1 MLIFHQLKQ
10 ELTKSYSKV
19 GREQGLVAIQ
29 ASMPLLEANIPLLG
43 WLKTQKTSYPHFFLQ
58 YRDTDQ
64 TIATIGTL
72 RQFYTL
78 EAAQSF
84 IQQHHFPLIGGLQF
98 EGNTQFILP
107 QFSLVKNQQ
116 NLTACFYFDSD
127 NFEQQA
133 VIFEQFLANFSQI
146 TELGLTDNP
155 LVSMSATSHFEQ
167 WKANIEKAIVSIE
180 QGDFQKVVLANAMR
194 LHFEQPICA
203 YSLLAQSQKTNL
215 GCYHFLWAESA
226 DVAFLGSTPERL
238 YQRQG
243 LHFSTEALAGTAAVT
258 TSEVQTELNAQW
270 LLSDPKNI
278 YENQLVVDD
287 IENQLKD
294 CVTEFAVSEAK
305 IKRLHNVQHL
315 RRQIQ
320 ATLKPDTSDSDCLSK
335 IHPTAAVAGLPR
347 QKAKGF
353 ITENEPFTRHWY
365 AGTLGVMGNE
375 EAEFCVTLRSALIS
389 QNSITLYAGAGI
401 VSGSDPQSE
410 WQEIKRKAQGMAKLL
425 DVDLVTKGEL

>member
-167 WKANIEKAIVSIE
+167 WKANIEK
-180 QGDFQKVVLANAMR
+180 
-194 LHFEQPICA
+194 
-203 YSLLAQSQKTNL
+203 
-215 GCYHFLWAESA
+215 
-226 DVAFLGSTPERL
+226 
-238 YQRQG
+238 
-243 LHFSTEALAGTAAVT
+243 
-258 TSEVQTELNAQW
+258 
-270 LLSDPKNI
+270 SD
-278 YENQLVVDD
+278 Y
-287 IENQLKD
+287 
-294 CVTEFAVSEAK
+294 F
-305 IKRLHNVQHL
+305 
-315 RRQIQ
+315 
-320 ATLKPDTSDSDCLSK
+320 
-335 IHPTAAVAGLPR
+335 
-347 QKAKGF
+347 
-353 ITENEPFTRHWY
+353 Y
-365 AGTLGVMGNE
+365 
-375 EAEFCVTLRSALIS
+375 
-389 QNSITLYAGAGI
+389 
-401 VSGSDPQSE
+401 
-410 WQEIKRKAQGMAKLL
+410 
-425 DVDLVTKGEL
+425 

>member
-1 MLIFHQLKQ
+1 MFIFNQLKQ

-19 GREQGLVAIQ
+19 ERGQGIVSIQ
-29 ASMPLLEANIPLLG
+29 ASIPLFEQDVTLLG
-43 WLKTQKTSYPHFFLQ
+43 WLKAQTKYYPHFFLQ
-58 YRDTDQ
+58 YRDSVQ
-64 TIATIGTL
+64 TTATIGTL
-72 RQFYTL
+72 RQFHTL

-127 NFEQQA
+127 DFEQQA
-133 VIFEQFLANFSQI
+133 VIFEQFLANFTQI
-146 TELGLTDNP
+146 AELGLTDNQ

-167 WKANIEKAIVSIE
+167 WKANIEKAIIAIQ

-194 LHFEQPICA
+194 LQFEQPICA
-203 YSLLAQSQKTNL
+203 YSLLAQSQHTNL

-243 LHFSTEALAGTAAVT
+243 LFFSTEALAGTAAVT
-258 TSEVQTELNAQW
+258 ASEVQTELNAQW

-320 ATLKPDTSDSDCLSK
+320 ATLKPDTSDLDCLSK

-375 EAEFCVTLRSALIS
+375 EAEFCVTLRSALIA
-389 QNSITLYAGAGI
+389 QQSITLYAGAGI
-401 VSGSDPQSE
+401 VAGSDPQSE
-410 WQEIKRKAQGMAKLL
+410 WQEIRRKAQGMAKLL
-425 DVDLVTKGEL
+425 NVDLVSGGL